1 MKKKIDANFT
11 ENALMLFFN
20 SFFFKNIYKFVY
32 TSKNIYKHMNMNTE
46 AP

>member
-20 SFFFKNIYKFVY
+20 SFLK
-32 TSKNIYKHMNMNTE
+32 TNIYKHMNMNPE